1 MWPKKLHIDW
11 KDVSQSVTGLLA
23 RDVTD
28 VLSDSCIYTCELVPV
43 WEFQGEVH
51 EQFPCFWDTFTDQA
65 LHLDK

>member
-1 MWPKKLHIDW
+1 MWPKKFHIDW
-11 KDVSQSVTGLLA
+11 KAVSQSVTGLLA

-28 VLSDSCIYTCELVPV
+28 VLSNPRIYTCELVPV

-51 EQFPCFWDTFTDQA
+51 ERFPCFWDIFTDQA